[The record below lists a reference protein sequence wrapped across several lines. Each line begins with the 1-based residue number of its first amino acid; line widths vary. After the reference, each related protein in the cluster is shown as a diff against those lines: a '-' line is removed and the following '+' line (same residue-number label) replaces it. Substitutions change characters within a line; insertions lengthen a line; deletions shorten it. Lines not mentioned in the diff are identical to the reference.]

1 MTTLNNWDLLNVDT
15 KISILVTLG
24 VLDLPLCEIKMKK
37 VSKYQGM
44 LSVKQDVAKYAF
56 FFEDDRVVNV
66 FKIIAIA
73 MRKQL
78 QKQSQQV
85 FLKLVFVSYNNS

>member
-1 MTTLNNWDLLNVDT
+1 
-15 KISILVTLG
+15 
-24 VLDLPLCEIKMKK
+24 
-37 VSKYQGM
+37 M
-44 LSVKQDVAKYAF
+44 LF

-66 FKIIAIA
+66 FKIIAIV

-85 FLKLVFVSYNNS
+85 FLKLVFVSYNNSWQ

>member
-56 FFEDDRVVNV
+56 FC
-66 FKIIAIA
+66 
-73 MRKQL
+73 
-78 QKQSQQV
+78 
-85 FLKLVFVSYNNS
+85 